1 MTTSTTA
8 VVIVSGG
15 SATSPFTTPD
25 AGCAE
30 GQAAGSSDTS
40 LRAGLLAAGFDVFT
54 SPASP
59 NGVADADPGFAGFSG
74 PPEVLPA
81 ELTVNPVGAIDDAG
95 ASLARFL
102 GYLSERYG
110 YNAFHLV
117 GHSMG
122 GLFSRAALR
131 MLGEA
136 GSPLRVR
143 SLTTLGTPWTGAFAA
158 DHRVGDLTRA
168 DIGGDERVEKLLAGL
183 DEEASGLPK
192 DNAADQVTYPYLAGP
207 AGWNERQAGVLDD
220 LEVTLVAGELLT
232 WSTAAGRRVSPNDG
246 LVATASALAEGVSAA
261 VLPRRRT
268 HTFPDAHSVFFC
280 DLLGLP
286 WERALTWDPDVL
298 AVVIEA
304 INRQ

>member
-1 MTTSTTA
+1 MTSSTTA
-8 VVIVSGG
+8 VVLVSGG
-15 SATSPFTTPD
+15 SALSPFTTPD
-25 AGCAE
+25 AGCAH
-30 GQAAGSSDTS
+30 GQAAGSSETF
-40 LRAGLLAAGFDVFT
+40 LREGLLAAGFDVFT

-81 ELTVNPVGAIDDAG
+81 EFTVNPVGPIDDAG
-95 ASLARFL
+95 ASVARFL
-102 GYLSERYG
+102 GYLSGRYG
-110 YNAFHLV
+110 YDAFHLV

-131 MLGEA
+131 LLGDV
-136 GSPLRVR
+136 GSPVR
-143 SLTTLGTPWTGAFAA
+143 MLSLTTIGTPWTGAFAA

-168 DIGGDERVEKLLAGL
+168 DIGGDERVETLLAGL

-192 DNAADQVTYPYLAGP
+192 DNAADQVAYRYLAGP

-220 LEVTLVAGELLT
+220 LEVTLVAGDVLT
-232 WSTAAGRRVSPNDG
+232 WSATAGRRVSPNDG
-246 LVATASALAEGVSAA
+246 LVATASALAEGVSTA
-261 VLPRRRT
+261 VLPRRVT

-286 WERALTWDPDVL
+286 WERALTWDPQVL
-298 AVVIEA
+298 EVVVEA
-304 INRQ
+304 IGRE